1 MPFIIKETDDL
12 TQKGTNTSFEYLLKS
27 AMNYLD
33 NENSN
38 IVRWRSNIDLR
49 KINFMSLD
57 TAEKQ
62 KLIETHQVHP
72 TDTGSVEVQV
82 AMLSK
87 RISKLSDHLQGNIHD
102 FASRQGLLKMI
113 GKRKRLLSFIKDKNV
128 QRYQELVKKIGIRG
142 WFQLMKKKQSKKKT
156 QFKKKK
162 NYPEKTAFANLEK
175 ASSTATTPKRSSTG
189 IPKYVAD
196 RMARRIF
203 FTAGIPTI
211 LGMSV
216 FVVSYIIVTRNI
228 AEIPPSST
236 IAISALFFL
245 LGLAGLSFGI
255 LSASWDKEPGSFFGI
270 ENIPMN
276 IQRAK
281 AAFKPA
287 TQNFEDKS

>member
-1 MPFIIKETDDL
+1 MT
-12 TQKGTNTSFEYLLKS
+12 
-27 AMNYLD
+27 
-33 NENSN
+33 
-38 IVRWRSNIDLR
+38 
-49 KINFMSLD
+49 LD

-62 KLIETHQVHP
+62 KLIESHQVHP

-82 AMLSK
+82 AMLSE

-102 FASRQGLLKMI
+102 YASRQGLLKMI
-113 GKRKRLLSFIKDKNV
+113 GKRKRLLSYIKNKNP
-128 QRYQELVKKIGIRG
+128 QNYQDLIKKIGIRG
-142 WFQLMKKKQSKKKT
+142 WFLLMKKKQGKKKNIT
-156 QFKKKK
+156 KKKK
-162 NYPEKTAFANLEK
+162 IAEGDAFRNIEKKVPTVT
-175 ASSTATTPKRSSTG
+175 SRPKQSNG

-211 LGMSV
+211 MGMSV

-245 LGLAGLSFGI
+245 LGLGGLSFGI

-270 ENIPMN
+270 ENIPLN
-276 IQRAK
+276 IERAK
-281 AAFKPA
+281 AAFRPA
-287 TQNFEDKS
+287 SQNFEEKK

>member
-1 MPFIIKETDDL
+1 
-12 TQKGTNTSFEYLLKS
+12 
-27 AMNYLD
+27 
-33 NENSN
+33 
-38 IVRWRSNIDLR
+38 
-49 KINFMSLD
+49 
-57 TAEKQ
+57 
-62 KLIETHQVHP
+62 
-72 TDTGSVEVQV
+72 
-82 AMLSK
+82 
-87 RISKLSDHLQGNIHD
+87 
-102 FASRQGLLKMI
+102 
-113 GKRKRLLSFIKDKNV
+113 
-128 QRYQELVKKIGIRG
+128 
-142 WFQLMKKKQSKKKT
+142 MKKKQSKKKT

-162 NYPEKTAFANLEK
+162 NYPEKTAFSNLEK
-175 ASSTATTPKRSSTG
+175 ASNTVNAPKRSSTG

-276 IQRAK
+276 IKRAK

-287 TQNFEDKS
+287 TQNFEENG

>member
-1 MPFIIKETDDL
+1 
-12 TQKGTNTSFEYLLKS
+12 
-27 AMNYLD
+27 
-33 NENSN
+33 
-38 IVRWRSNIDLR
+38 
-49 KINFMSLD
+49 MSLD

-62 KLIETHQVHP
+62 KLIETHQVHA
-72 TDTGSVEVQV
+72 TDTGSAEVQV

-87 RISKLSDHLQGNIHD
+87 RIEKLSDHLQGNIHD

-113 GKRKRLLSFIKDKNV
+113 GKRKRLLSFIKNKNV
-128 QRYQELVKKIGIRG
+128 QKYQDLVKKIGIRG
-142 WFQLMKKKQSKKKT
+142 WFPSMKKKQSRKKIIN
-156 QFKKKK
+156 KKKK
-162 NYPEKTAFANLEK
+162 NTTEKTAFAKFEK
-175 ASSTATTPKRSSTG
+175 KSEKVTSPKRSSSG

-211 LGMSV
+211 MGMSV
-216 FVVSYIIVTRNI
+216 FVASYFIVTRNI

-245 LGLAGLSFGI
+245 MGLAGLSFGI

-270 ENIPMN
+270 ENIPLN

-281 AAFKPA
+281 DAFKPA
-287 TQNFEDKS
+287 SQNFEENN